1 MDDHRQFI
9 SDVIQGRTALRIDIF
24 DSQENC
30 IGYLSPLTVSVLD
43 NDEIIQKLTYWRNR
57 AKRFFL
63 TQFTATPERTKN
75 WLANTV
81 FKDHSRLLFLI
92 YSRSKLIGQYGFKE
106 LSSDSVEIDNLIRGE
121 IGGHPR
127 LIYYAEITLIRW
139 LFETFKVGSIYGFVL
154 SDNAMVLN
162 FHRSVGFRLMELI
175 PLHKWEFDGEI
186 HLRMGEANRPSPDG
200 LYCQKTELRFS
211 DFTLLEE

>member
-1 MDDHRQFI
+1 MGDYRQFI
-9 SDVIQGRTALRIDIF
+9 YDVIQERTPLWIDIF
-24 DSQENC
+24 DSQENY
-30 IGYLSPLTVSVLD
+30 IGHLSPLTVSVLD
-43 NDEIIQKLTYWRNR
+43 NDEIIQKLTHWRNR
-57 AKRFFL
+57 AMRYFL

-75 WLANTV
+75 WLANIV
-81 FKDHSRLLFLI
+81 FKDHSSLLFLI

-106 LSSDSVEIDNLIRGE
+106 LSSDSVELHNLIRGE
-121 IGGHPR
+121 MGGHPR

-162 FHRSVGFRLMELI
+162 LHRSVGFRLMELI
-175 PLHKWEFDGEI
+175 PLHKLKFDGEI
-186 HLRMGEANRPSPDG
+186 PLRMGEVNHPSPDG
-200 LYCQKTELRFS
+200 LYCQKVELRFS